1 MSNGKRRIQLVLL
14 MVAIASLIVGSA
26 LVFNVS
32 AEGNS
37 VITIGSGEGLVG
49 QTIDI
54 PIEISNAAGLTSGTI
69 DIVYDSSIINPTSA
83 TKGPLV
89 EDATFFG
96 FNPNYTIGTLPPAP
110 YKVGRISWGYT
121 MGGSY
126 QGTDDVLCVLKV
138 ELMSAGV
145 ADVTFYENGLLK
157 ADGVTLA
164 DEHVAGSITVWSNK
178 LPQVEQPTWDGSM
191 IKWNDID
198 HPGEYRYLVTLYKG
212 GVEETSVEV
221 NPGVKE
227 YDFGSAMDGAKP
239 GYFTATVQALAEPGS
254 EYEDGE
260 PSVASAE
267 KTVSVQL
274 GKVNQPWWGTGD
286 EYWTIKWNAVPN
298 ATGYK
303 VYLYRGE
310 DLVNSYDVGNVTS
323 YNLDSYTTDAGS
335 YSVEVQAL
343 GDGELW
349 LDGPNSDRSSA
360 RVRVG
365 PLPDVTGLDWDIT
378 YAGVITWNS
387 VSGAAGYNV
396 RLHDSTD
403 AVIFVDTV
411 NANTTIYDMLLEMR
425 GAGVGS
431 YYVSIKAQGDGV
443 SSLDS
448 PNWVYSSPKEIIQL
462 AAPTNLALSDAGMG
476 SWDNV
481 ANNSGYAVE
490 LYHDSQYYA
499 SIGTGKSINS
509 YDFSSLIRTKG
520 PGVYHLK
527 VKALGT
533 GYYLE
538 SGWANSD
545 TITVQRLSFPSSA
558 TMANGQV
565 SWPDVA
571 NAHHYKLELLY
582 KAPGSDT
589 ITTTFEDDAYDTSYN
604 MLPEMREAAGSY
616 SVKVQTMGDPN
627 SVLYLDSYGSAQTIW
642 EDVQALPD
650 PTGLTWDDETLKWN
664 NITGDAAA
672 AVSDYKVQ
680 LRLGGADYGDPVIA
694 TDGSTGVDFSS
705 LMAAG
710 GAGYYTATVTAIAK
724 TDTLYLDSG
733 ATLSPEYTKTGPLGK
748 VAQPSLSDTG
758 VVTWEDV
765 GIATYYQVRLYDS
778 NDTEIASATMAAGV
792 ESCSFLAAMRNA
804 GAGTYYATVQALAT
818 GLELY
823 EDGPESAASNT
834 QTVAV
839 LADPVVTFD
848 GQGVAGWSSTGAIQY
863 KVGLYR
869 DNVLVSGTEE
879 TTADTTRNYLDLMR
893 QAPGVYTIK
902 VIATADPNTLFLNSG
917 EATSASQEVIQL
929 AQAAKPALSNMGV
942 ATWDAVSNAVSY
954 KLELF
959 KDGELLKTVEDANS
973 PCDLLADILAAGEGS
988 YTVRVTALGDELLI
1002 LDGAQ
1007 SVASDPQTVETLARV
1022 DRPEWIGPGVI
1033 SWPVVG
1039 DASEYLVKLYRGDEF
1054 VSEHTVAAEAG
1065 PVQTYE
1071 VLEPYPPLAG
1081 FYNVT
1086 VQALGEG
1093 MKLDGEPSPNSK
1105 YLVQPLQDE
1114 ESESWEADGLLQ
1126 LFRKLYLRFTG
1137 NSYFDGLMDLLFS
1150 ASHTTGAPAG
1160 KKAAGIYL
1168 MVDYDD
1174 LAAEIGTTQ
1183 ENGDNGENGCSYSA
1197 LIRIYLE
1204 PDDIEGLKR
1213 ESLRLY
1219 RLENGAWVQLA
1230 VSGIGSDEHGDYVWG
1245 QVDGFS
1251 EFAIFGDAAPTP
1263 GEEEPEEPEKP
1274 EEPLPKTWG
1283 LMAYTFFA
1291 GLLITAAGLLVRR
1304 ARFSRR

>member
-1 MSNGKRRIQLVLL
+1 MTLIKRPKFLILASVLL
-14 MVAIASLIVGSA
+14 ICFLFGALFVYAENQATVTVGSA
-26 LVFNVS
+26 SGVK
-32 AEGNS
+32 
-37 VITIGSGEGLVG
+37 GSTV
-49 QTIDI
+49 TIDI
-54 PIEISNAAGLTSGTI
+54 SIDNAYGNTGGGIDLIYDPTIVKPIAHS
-69 DIVYDSSIINPTSA
+69 
-83 TKGPLV
+83 KGAVLN
-89 EDATFFG
+89 DATMYDANLNFSTNKIRAAWFFASECLVNDG
-96 FNPNYTIGTLPPAP
+96 VLFTITFELIGEGTSTIGLDM
-110 YKVGRISWGYT
+110 VDI
-121 MGGSY
+121 
-126 QGTDDVLCVLKV
+126 
-138 ELMSAGV
+138 E
-145 ADVTFYENGLLK
+145 
-157 ADGVTLA
+157 GVTLA

-178 LPQVEQPTWDGSM
+178 LPQVEKPYWDGNV
-191 IKWNDID
+191 IKWEDTA
-198 HPGEYRYLVTLYKG
+198 HPHQYRYKVTLYKG
-212 GVEETSVEV
+212 GTEVTSTEV
-221 NPGVKE
+221 SPGVKM
-227 YDFGSAMDGAKP
+227 YDFTTALESNKP
-239 GYFTATVQALAEPGS
+239 GRFTATVQALAEPGS

-387 VSGAAGYNV
+387 VSGAAGYHV

-403 AVIFVDTV
+403 EVVFEDDEVLAADTS
-411 NANTTIYDMLLEMR
+411 YDLLEKMR
-425 GAGVGS
+425 DEGVGS
-431 YYVSIKAQGDGV
+431 YYVSIKALGDGV

-462 AAPTNLALSDAGMG
+462 AAPTNLVFSSSGVA

-481 ANNSGYAVE
+481 ANNSGYEVE
-490 LYHDSQYYA
+490 LYHGTSLVGSYA
-499 SIGTGKSINS
+499 TPADDND
-509 YDFSSLIRTKG
+509 YDFNNIIKTRSQEGS
-520 PGVYHLK
+520 YYFK
-527 VKALGT
+527 VQALGT
-533 GYYLE
+533 GYYLKSE
-538 SGWANSD
+538 LADSD
-545 TITVQRLSFPSSA
+545 TINVQRLGEPVNR
-558 TMANGQV
+558 TLVNGQASWDAVEHAYQYELTLYHVAEGTGYYVDVFTTSV
-565 SWPDVA
+565 SA
-571 NAHHYKLELLY
+571 
-582 KAPGSDT
+582 DT
-589 ITTTFEDDAYDTSYN
+589 TSYN
-604 MLPEMREAAGSY
+604 LLPKMRETVGMY
-616 SVKVQTMGDPN
+616 KFGLKVKADPD
-627 SVLYLDSYGSAQTIW
+627 SVLYLD
-642 EDVQALPD
+642 
-650 PTGLTWDDETLKWN
+650 N
-664 NITGDAAA
+664 
-672 AVSDYKVQ
+672 
-680 LRLGGADYGDPVIA
+680 PVE
-694 TDGSTGVDFSS
+694 
-705 LMAAG
+705 
-710 GAGYYTATVTAIAK
+710 YY
-724 TDTLYLDSG
+724 
-733 ATLSPEYTKTGPLGK
+733 
-748 VAQPSLSDTG
+748 
-758 VVTWEDV
+758 
-765 GIATYYQVRLYDS
+765 S
-778 NDTEIASATMAAGV
+778 NDE
-792 ESCSFLAAMRNA
+792 
-804 GAGTYYATVQALAT
+804 YVQALAQV
-818 GLELY
+818 GR
-823 EDGPESAASNT
+823 PEWN
-834 QTVAV
+834 
-839 LADPVVTFD
+839 
-848 GQGVAGWSSTGAIQY
+848 
-863 KVGLYR
+863 
-869 DNVLVSGTEE
+869 
-879 TTADTTRNYLDLMR
+879 
-893 QAPGVYTIK
+893 APGV
-902 VIATADPNTLFLNSG
+902 
-917 EATSASQEVIQL
+917 
-929 AQAAKPALSNMGV
+929 
-942 ATWDAVSNAVSY
+942 VSW
-954 KLELF
+954 
-959 KDGELLKTVEDANS
+959 TVV
-973 PCDLLADILAAGEGS
+973 EG
-988 YTVRVTALGDELLI
+988 
-1002 LDGAQ
+1002 
-1007 SVASDPQTVETLARV
+1007 
-1022 DRPEWIGPGVI
+1022 
-1033 SWPVVG
+1033 
-1039 DASEYLVKLYRGDEF
+1039 ASEYLVKLYRGDEF

-1071 VLEPYPPLAG
+1071 VPEPYPPLAG

-1291 GLLITAAGLLVRR
+1291 GLLITAAGLLVCR

>member
-178 LPQVEQPTWDGSM
+178 LPQVEKPYWDGNV
-191 IKWNDID
+191 IKWEDTA
-198 HPGEYRYLVTLYKG
+198 HPHQYRYKVTLYKG
-212 GVEETSVEV
+212 GTEVTSTEV
-221 NPGVKE
+221 SPGVKM
-227 YDFGSAMDGAKP
+227 YDFTTALESNKP
-239 GYFTATVQALAEPGS
+239 GRFTATVQALAEPGS

-387 VSGAAGYNV
+387 VSGAAGYDV

-425 GAGVGS
+425 DAGVGS
-431 YYVSIKAQGDGV
+431 YYVSIKALGDGV

-462 AAPTNLALSDAGMG
+462 AAPTNLVFSSSGVA

-490 LYHDSQYYA
+490 LYHGTSLVGNYA
-499 SIGTGKSINS
+499 TPADDND
-509 YDFSSLIRTKG
+509 YDFNNIIKTRSQEGS
-520 PGVYHLK
+520 YYFK
-527 VKALGT
+527 VQALGT
-533 GYYLE
+533 GYYLKSE
-538 SGWANSD
+538 LADSD
-545 TITVQRLSFPSSA
+545 TINVQRLGEPVNR
-558 TMANGQV
+558 TLVNGQASWDAVEHAYQYELTLYHVAEGTGYYVDVFTTSV
-565 SWPDVA
+565 SA
-571 NAHHYKLELLY
+571 
-582 KAPGSDT
+582 DT
-589 ITTTFEDDAYDTSYN
+589 TSYN
-604 MLPEMREAAGSY
+604 LLPKMREAVGMY
-616 SVKVQTMGDPN
+616 KFGLKVKADPD
-627 SVLYLDSYGSAQTIW
+627 SVLYLD
-642 EDVQALPD
+642 
-650 PTGLTWDDETLKWN
+650 N
-664 NITGDAAA
+664 
-672 AVSDYKVQ
+672 
-680 LRLGGADYGDPVIA
+680 PVE
-694 TDGSTGVDFSS
+694 
-705 LMAAG
+705 
-710 GAGYYTATVTAIAK
+710 YY
-724 TDTLYLDSG
+724 
-733 ATLSPEYTKTGPLGK
+733 
-748 VAQPSLSDTG
+748 
-758 VVTWEDV
+758 
-765 GIATYYQVRLYDS
+765 S
-778 NDTEIASATMAAGV
+778 NDE
-792 ESCSFLAAMRNA
+792 
-804 GAGTYYATVQALAT
+804 YVQALAQV
-818 GLELY
+818 GR
-823 EDGPESAASNT
+823 PEWN
-834 QTVAV
+834 
-839 LADPVVTFD
+839 
-848 GQGVAGWSSTGAIQY
+848 
-863 KVGLYR
+863 
-869 DNVLVSGTEE
+869 
-879 TTADTTRNYLDLMR
+879 
-893 QAPGVYTIK
+893 APGVVSWT
-902 VIATADPNTLFLNSG
+902 VVEG
-917 EATSASQEVIQL
+917 ASQ
-929 AQAAKPALSNMGV
+929 
-942 ATWDAVSNAVSY
+942 
-954 KLELF
+954 
-959 KDGELLKTVEDANS
+959 
-973 PCDLLADILAAGEGS
+973 
-988 YTVRVTALGDELLI
+988 
-1002 LDGAQ
+1002 
-1007 SVASDPQTVETLARV
+1007 
-1022 DRPEWIGPGVI
+1022 
-1033 SWPVVG
+1033 
-1039 DASEYLVKLYRGDEF
+1039 YLVKLYRGDEF
-1054 VSEHTVAAEAG
+1054 VSEHTVVAEDG
-1065 PVQTYE
+1065 QVQIYSLPT
-1071 VLEPYPPLAG
+1071 PDPFLAG
-1081 FYNVT
+1081 FYNVA

-1114 ESESWEADGLLQ
+1114 ENESWEADGLLQ

-1219 RLENGAWVQLA
+1219 RLENGSWVPLA
-1230 VSGIGSDEHGDYVWG
+1230 QSGISSDEQGDYVWAV
-1245 QVDGFS
+1245 VDGFS
-1251 EFAIFGDAAPTP
+1251 EFGIFGDAAPTP
-1263 GEEEPEEPEKP
+1263 GEDETPPAGEEPKT
-1274 EEPLPKTWG
+1274 PLPKTWG
-1283 LMAYTFFA
+1283 VMAYTLIA
-1291 GLLITAAGLLVRR
+1291 GLLITAAGILLRR
-1304 ARFSRR
+1304 LRFSRS

>member
-89 EDATFFG
+89 EDATFFD

-178 LPQVEQPTWDGSM
+178 LPQVEKPYWDGNV
-191 IKWNDID
+191 IKWEDTA
-198 HPGEYRYLVTLYKG
+198 HPHQYRYKVTLYKG
-212 GVEETSVEV
+212 GTEVTSTEV
-221 NPGVKE
+221 SPGVKM
-227 YDFGSAMDGAKP
+227 YDFTTALESNKP
-239 GYFTATVQALAEPGS
+239 GRFTATVQALAEPGS

-387 VSGAAGYNV
+387 VSGAAGYDV

-425 GAGVGS
+425 DAGVGS
-431 YYVSIKAQGDGV
+431 YYVSIKALGDGV

-462 AAPTNLALSDAGMG
+462 AAPTNLVFSSSGVA

-481 ANNSGYAVE
+481 ANNSGYVVE
-490 LYHDSQYYA
+490 LYH
-499 SIGTGKSINS
+499 GTSLVGS
-509 YDFSSLIRTKG
+509 YDTPADDNDYDFNNIIKTRSQEGS
-520 PGVYHLK
+520 YYFK
-527 VKALGT
+527 VQALGT
-533 GYYLE
+533 GYYLKSE
-538 SGWANSD
+538 LADSD
-545 TITVQRLSFPSSA
+545 TINVQRLGEPVNR
-558 TMANGQV
+558 TLVNGQASWDAVEHAYQYELTLYHVAEGTGYYVDVFTTSV
-565 SWPDVA
+565 SA
-571 NAHHYKLELLY
+571 
-582 KAPGSDT
+582 DT
-589 ITTTFEDDAYDTSYN
+589 TSYN
-604 MLPEMREAAGSY
+604 LLPKMREAVGMY
-616 SVKVQTMGDPN
+616 KFGLKVKADPD
-627 SVLYLDSYGSAQTIW
+627 SVLYLD
-642 EDVQALPD
+642 
-650 PTGLTWDDETLKWN
+650 N
-664 NITGDAAA
+664 
-672 AVSDYKVQ
+672 
-680 LRLGGADYGDPVIA
+680 PVE
-694 TDGSTGVDFSS
+694 
-705 LMAAG
+705 
-710 GAGYYTATVTAIAK
+710 YY
-724 TDTLYLDSG
+724 
-733 ATLSPEYTKTGPLGK
+733 
-748 VAQPSLSDTG
+748 
-758 VVTWEDV
+758 
-765 GIATYYQVRLYDS
+765 S
-778 NDTEIASATMAAGV
+778 NDE
-792 ESCSFLAAMRNA
+792 
-804 GAGTYYATVQALAT
+804 YVQALAQV
-818 GLELY
+818 GR
-823 EDGPESAASNT
+823 PEWN
-834 QTVAV
+834 
-839 LADPVVTFD
+839 
-848 GQGVAGWSSTGAIQY
+848 
-863 KVGLYR
+863 
-869 DNVLVSGTEE
+869 
-879 TTADTTRNYLDLMR
+879 
-893 QAPGVYTIK
+893 APGVVSWT
-902 VIATADPNTLFLNSG
+902 VVEG
-917 EATSASQEVIQL
+917 ASQ
-929 AQAAKPALSNMGV
+929 
-942 ATWDAVSNAVSY
+942 
-954 KLELF
+954 
-959 KDGELLKTVEDANS
+959 
-973 PCDLLADILAAGEGS
+973 
-988 YTVRVTALGDELLI
+988 
-1002 LDGAQ
+1002 
-1007 SVASDPQTVETLARV
+1007 
-1022 DRPEWIGPGVI
+1022 
-1033 SWPVVG
+1033 
-1039 DASEYLVKLYRGDEF
+1039 YLVKLYRGDEF
-1054 VSEHTVAAEAG
+1054 VSEHTVVAEDG
-1065 PVQTYE
+1065 QVQIYSLPT
-1071 VLEPYPPLAG
+1071 PDPFLAG
-1081 FYNVT
+1081 FYNVA

-1263 GEEEPEEPEKP
+1263 GEEEPEEPEEP
-1274 EEPLPKTWG
+1274 ETPEAPLPKTWG

>member
-1 MSNGKRRIQLVLL
+1 MTLIKRPKFLILASVLL
-14 MVAIASLIVGSA
+14 ICFLFGALFVYAENQATVTVGSA
-26 LVFNVS
+26 SGVK
-32 AEGNS
+32 
-37 VITIGSGEGLVG
+37 GSTV
-49 QTIDI
+49 TIDI
-54 PIEISNAAGLTSGTI
+54 SIDNAYGNTGGGIDLIYDPTIVKPIAHS
-69 DIVYDSSIINPTSA
+69 
-83 TKGPLV
+83 KGAVLN
-89 EDATFFG
+89 DATMYDANLNFSTNKIRAAWFFASECLVNDG
-96 FNPNYTIGTLPPAP
+96 VLFTITFELIGEGTSTIGLDM
-110 YKVGRISWGYT
+110 VDI
-121 MGGSY
+121 
-126 QGTDDVLCVLKV
+126 
-138 ELMSAGV
+138 
-145 ADVTFYENGLLK
+145 
-157 ADGVTLA
+157 DGVTLA
-164 DEHVAGSITVWSNK
+164 DEHVAGSITVWDNK
-178 LPQVEQPTWDGSM
+178 LPQVEEPYWDGNV
-191 IKWNDID
+191 IKWEDTA
-198 HPGEYRYLVTLYKG
+198 HPHQYRYKVTLYKG
-212 GVEETSVEV
+212 GTEVTSTEV
-221 NPGVKE
+221 SPGVKM
-227 YDFGSAMDGAKP
+227 YDFTTALESNKP
-239 GYFTATVQALAEPGS
+239 GRFTATVQALAEPGS

-387 VSGAAGYNV
+387 VSGAAGYHV

-403 AVIFVDTV
+403 EVVFEDDEVLAADTS
-411 NANTTIYDMLLEMR
+411 YDLLEKMR
-425 GAGVGS
+425 DEGVGS
-431 YYVSIKAQGDGV
+431 YYVTIKALGDGM
-443 SSLDS
+443 SSYDS
-448 PNWVYSSPKEIIQL
+448 PNWKDSSPKEIIQL
-462 AAPTNLALSDAGMG
+462 DAPTNLVFSSSGVA

-481 ANNSGYAVE
+481 ANNSGYEVE
-490 LYHDSQYYA
+490 LYHGTSLVGSYA
-499 SIGTGKSINS
+499 TPADDND
-509 YDFSSLIRTKG
+509 YDFNNIIKTRSQEGS
-520 PGVYHLK
+520 YYFK

-533 GYYLE
+533 GYYLKSE
-538 SGWANSD
+538 LADSD
-545 TITVQRLSFPSSA
+545 TINVQRLGEPVNR
-558 TMANGQV
+558 TLVNGQASWDAVEHAYQYELTLYHVAEGTGYYVDVFTTSV
-565 SWPDVA
+565 SA
-571 NAHHYKLELLY
+571 
-582 KAPGSDT
+582 DT
-589 ITTTFEDDAYDTSYN
+589 TSYN
-604 MLPEMREAAGSY
+604 LLPKMREAVGMY
-616 SVKVQTMGDPN
+616 KFGLKVKADPD
-627 SVLYLDSYGSAQTIW
+627 SVLYLD
-642 EDVQALPD
+642 
-650 PTGLTWDDETLKWN
+650 N
-664 NITGDAAA
+664 
-672 AVSDYKVQ
+672 
-680 LRLGGADYGDPVIA
+680 PVE
-694 TDGSTGVDFSS
+694 
-705 LMAAG
+705 
-710 GAGYYTATVTAIAK
+710 YY
-724 TDTLYLDSG
+724 
-733 ATLSPEYTKTGPLGK
+733 
-748 VAQPSLSDTG
+748 
-758 VVTWEDV
+758 
-765 GIATYYQVRLYDS
+765 S
-778 NDTEIASATMAAGV
+778 NDE
-792 ESCSFLAAMRNA
+792 
-804 GAGTYYATVQALAT
+804 YVQALA
-818 GLELY
+818 
-823 EDGPESAASNT
+823 
-834 QTVAV
+834 Q
-839 LADPVVTFD
+839 
-848 GQGVAGWSSTGAIQY
+848 
-863 KVGLYR
+863 VG
-869 DNVLVSGTEE
+869 
-879 TTADTTRNYLDLMR
+879 
-893 QAPGVYTIK
+893 
-902 VIATADPNTLFLNSG
+902 
-917 EATSASQEVIQL
+917 
-929 AQAAKPALSNMGV
+929 
-942 ATWDAVSNAVSY
+942 
-954 KLELF
+954 
-959 KDGELLKTVEDANS
+959 
-973 PCDLLADILAAGEGS
+973 
-988 YTVRVTALGDELLI
+988 
-1002 LDGAQ
+1002 
-1007 SVASDPQTVETLARV
+1007 
-1022 DRPEWIGPGVI
+1022 RPEWNAPDVV
-1033 SWPVVG
+1033 SWTVVEG
-1039 DASEYLVKLYRGDEF
+1039 ASQYLVKLYRGDEF
-1054 VSEHTVAAEAG
+1054 VSEHTVVAEAG

-1071 VLEPYPPLAG
+1071 VPEPYPPLAG

-1086 VQALGEG
+1086 VQALGTG

-1263 GEEEPEEPEKP
+1263 GEEEPEEPE
-1274 EEPLPKTWG
+1274 EPLPKTWG